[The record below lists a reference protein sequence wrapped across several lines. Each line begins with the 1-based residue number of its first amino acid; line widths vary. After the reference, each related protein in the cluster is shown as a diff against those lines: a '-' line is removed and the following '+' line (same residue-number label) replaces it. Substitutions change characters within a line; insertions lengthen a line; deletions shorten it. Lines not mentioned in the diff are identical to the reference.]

1 MVLLLS
7 SMCNAV
13 NIVCGIHMYIIMHSQ
28 CDAVEDIDYKH
39 VGLDVVPLEI
49 KKIQDRCKV
58 E

>member
-1 MVLLLS
+1 
-7 SMCNAV
+7 MCNAV